1 MTSFLFGI
9 IEYEHFTD
17 TLCLHEYRH
26 FKSPT
31 EEIKWNSTE

>member
-1 MTSFLFGI
+1 MNN
-9 IEYEHFTD
+9 FTD